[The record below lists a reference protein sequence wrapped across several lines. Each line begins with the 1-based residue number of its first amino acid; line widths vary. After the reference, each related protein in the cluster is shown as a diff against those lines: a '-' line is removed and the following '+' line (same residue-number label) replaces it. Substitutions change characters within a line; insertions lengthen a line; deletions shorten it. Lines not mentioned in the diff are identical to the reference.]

1 VPAEKNCAETGSTM
15 NATDRK
21 TTGRDEMARS
31 KILYGIGVA
40 LTALTLGSTPLL
52 AQSLPGEGKTV
63 KMGQPTWDTEWFQA
77 QIYKKAMEALGYK
90 VEGPTALD
98 NPPFYQALAQGDMDF
113 WASGWFPQHN
123 VYLDEIKGKAST
135 VGYVAKGGALQGYL
149 VDKKTAEANNIK
161 YIDDFKKPE
170 IAKLF
175 DDNGDGKADLVACPP
190 GWGCELIIT
199 HQMKAYD
206 LGDTVQPITASY
218 SASMADAISRY
229 EQGKPI
235 FFYTWTPNWTVGML
249 KPGEDVVWL
258 QVKTPSLPDDQKDME
273 AHTAIPDVKG
283 CADNPCQMGWPAND
297 IQVVANNDFLAQN
310 PAAKK
315 LFEDMSIPLEDIF
328 AQNALMYKG
337 EDKPADLE
345 RQAGEWIKA
354 HQQTFDGWIDAAKAA
369 AQ

>member
-1 VPAEKNCAETGSTM
+1 MSSGADLRKAQHNREKC
-15 NATDRK
+15 
-21 TTGRDEMARS
+21 EMAAN
-31 KILYGIGVA
+31 KFLYCLGGA
-40 LTALTLGSTPLL
+40 LTALALSASPLL

-77 QIYKKAMEALGYK
+77 QVYKKAMETLGYT

-98 NPPFYQALAQGDMDF
+98 NPPFYQAVGQGDMDF
-113 WASGWFPQHN
+113 WASGWFPLHN
-123 VYLDEIKGKAST
+123 TYLEEIKGKAST

-149 VDKKTAEANNIK
+149 IDKKTANAHNIK
-161 YIDDFKKPE
+161 LIDDFKKPE

-190 GWGCELIIT
+190 GWGCELTIT
-199 HQMKAYD
+199 HQMKAYG
-206 LGDTVQPITASY
+206 LGDTVAPIQAAY

-249 KPGEDVVWL
+249 KPDQDVVWL
-258 QVKTPSLPDDQKDME
+258 QVSQPSLPDDQKAME
-273 AHTAIPDVKG
+273 NQTAIAGVKG
-283 CADNPCQMGWPAND
+283 CADDPCQMGWPAND
-297 IQVVANNDFLAQN
+297 IQVVANNKFLEEN

-315 LFEDMSIPLEDIF
+315 LFEVMSIPLDDIF
-328 AQNALMYKG
+328 AQNAQMYKG

-345 RQAGEWIKA
+345 RQAADWVKA
-354 HQQTFDGWIDAAKAA
+354 HQQEFDGWIDAAKQAA
-369 AQ
+369 K